1 MSSPLLLPAAGKSER
16 MGRPKLLLSLAGRT
30 VLGQLLT
37 AARSGGAWPA
47 LVVVRPG
54 DVELAETARGEGAS
68 VLVLPADTADMR
80 ATVIAGLE
88 HLEAAVSAAERVGFF
103 LVPADHPTLTAD
115 VFRGLADE
123 AGHGDASIVVP
134 VHQGQRGHPVWIRW
148 DRVEGL
154 RRLAPGQ
161 GINAYLRQHA
171 DTTREVAWPDD
182 AILTDLDTPEDYRRL
197 VERWPGSGT

>member
-16 MGRPKLLLSLAGRT
+16 MGRPKLLLPLAGRT
-30 VLGQLLT
+30 VLGQLLS
-37 AARSGGAWPA
+37 AARSGGGWPA

-54 DVELAETARGEGAS
+54 DVDLAETARGEGAS

-80 ATVIAGLE
+80 ATVIAGLA
-88 HLEAAVSAAERVGFF
+88 HFEATTTNRAGFF

-115 VFRGLADE
+115 VFRVLADE

-134 VHQGQRGHPVWIRW
+134 VHQGKRGHPVWIRW
-148 DRVEGL
+148 DHVAGL

-161 GINAYLRQHA
+161 GINTYLRQHS